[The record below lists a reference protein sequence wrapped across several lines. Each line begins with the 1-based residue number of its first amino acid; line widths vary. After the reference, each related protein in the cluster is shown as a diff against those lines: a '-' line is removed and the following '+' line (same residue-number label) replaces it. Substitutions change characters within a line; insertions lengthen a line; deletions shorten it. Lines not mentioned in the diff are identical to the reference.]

1 MQRYISVDAVM
12 STFSEEQ
19 KVQIYGLAGI
29 MAEKGALPLKAG
41 YQLEDIWNS
50 LKFNEEQKIV
60 ANRIIENAAAH
71 YEVKKNAM

>member
-12 STFSEEQ
+12 KTFSEEQ
-19 KVQIYGLAGI
+19 KIQIYGLAGTI
-29 MAEKGALPLKAG
+29 AEKGVLPLKEG

-60 ANRIIENAAAH
+60 ANQIMENAAAH
-71 YEVKKNAM
+71 YRLKKNAM

>member
-50 LKFNEEQKIV
+50 LKFNENQKIV
-60 ANRIIENAAAH
+60 ANRIIENAAEH
-71 YEVKKNAM
+71 YQLKQKSM